1 MTRSLKVLLVDD
13 EPSIVKMVAKR
24 LEVEGYQ
31 VVIAMDGQEALERA
45 QAETPDLILLDLMLP
60 KVSGYSVC
68 TTLRQDPRFAKTPI
82 IIIMLSAKAQDKDAQ
97 LGLECGADVY
107 IRKPFKAQELLDQIK
122 TLTARVAGG
131 CDDRNA
137 SHHGPVAGTPA
148 DKPSG
153 GFTLIELM
161 LVIIIIAALAS
172 MVVPRLAGRTEEARI
187 GTAKADV
194 KGNLSLAL
202 RLYEV
207 DSGQYPTTGQGLK
220 ALMEKPTSP
229 PVPSNWKGP
238 YIEQEPLD
246 PWGRTYQYRY
256 PGTHPP
262 RDYDLFSVGPDG
274 VEGNDDIGNW

>member
-1 MTRSLKVLLVDD
+1 MTGV
-13 EPSIVKMVAKR
+13 
-24 LEVEGYQ
+24 Q
-31 VVIAMDGQEALERA
+31 TCAL
-45 QAETPDLILLDLMLP
+45 
-60 KVSGYSVC
+60 
-68 TTLRQDPRFAKTPI
+68 PI
-82 IIIMLSAKAQDKDAQ
+82 S
-97 LGLECGADVY
+97 
-107 IRKPFKAQELLDQIK
+107 
-122 TLTARVAGG
+122 
-131 CDDRNA
+131 
-137 SHHGPVAGTPA
+137 
-148 DKPSG
+148 
-153 GFTLIELM
+153 
-161 LVIIIIAALAS
+161 
-172 MVVPRLAGRTEEARI
+172 RLAGRTEEARI

-262 RDYDLFSVGPDG
+262 RDYDLFSMGPDG
-274 VEGNDDIGNW
+274 AEGNDNIGNW